1 MNFETAS
8 TVTNKFQS
16 RKTVVPVVVQQ
27 IMSSTQ
33 QEFKMF
39 GKPAYVVV
47 LTGIIRKIEVEN
59 MIISFRMEDFSGSI
73 KCVIWLSPDDEAVE
87 KLAGIQENRYV
98 KAFGQL
104 QMHGGCK
111 TLAIAKMFPVNDAN
125 VIVTHLLST
134 ILARLEAESEFKQQI
149 SSANSVGAALAN
161 ALTNVDESAV
171 ISEKSFTPL
180 QESVINIIQAER
192 LEDYGINRRSI
203 LRQFPA
209 YQGKEVEQAID
220 YLIAEGFIYPTI
232 DQNHFKSVT

>member
-1 MNFETAS
+1 MAS
-8 TVTNKFQS
+8 ESVVTITNKFQS
-16 RKTVVPVVVQQ
+16 KKTVVPVVVQQ

-33 QEFKMF
+33 QDFKMF

-47 LTGIIRKIEVEN
+47 LIGIIRKIEVEN
-59 MIISFRMEDFSGSI
+59 LVISCRIEDFSGSI
-73 KCVIWLSPDDEAVE
+73 KCVIWLSPEDDPQE
-87 KLAGIQENRYV
+87 KLAGIYEDRYV

-104 QMHGGCK
+104 QMHSGSK
-111 TLAIAKMFPVNDAN
+111 TLAIARMFPVDDGNI
-125 VIVTHLLST
+125 IVTHLLSA
-134 ILARLEAESEFKQQI
+134 ISARLEAESEFKQQI

-161 ALTNVDESAV
+161 ALTNVEESDV

-180 QESVINIIQAER
+180 QESVMNIIKAER

-220 YLIAEGFIYPTI
+220 YLISEGFIYPTI